1 MRSSRFRRREFSAKA
16 SRSGRTES
24 GEPGVVDEDVDV
36 ADLFAEPKCLYR
48 HTQVGRHE
56 TGVEPPRFSIATTTA
71 APRDAPCPSTITL
84 APYAAS
90 CTALASPI
98 PDVAPVTSATLPS
111 DPEPQWDLP
120 WLLPTYL
127 SRPV

>member
-36 ADLFAEPKCLYR
+36 ADLFAEP
-48 HTQVGRHE
+48 
-56 TGVEPPRFSIATTTA
+56 PRFSIATTTA
-71 APRDAPCPSTITL
+71 APRDAPCPSTIAL

-90 CTALASPI
+90 CTARASPI